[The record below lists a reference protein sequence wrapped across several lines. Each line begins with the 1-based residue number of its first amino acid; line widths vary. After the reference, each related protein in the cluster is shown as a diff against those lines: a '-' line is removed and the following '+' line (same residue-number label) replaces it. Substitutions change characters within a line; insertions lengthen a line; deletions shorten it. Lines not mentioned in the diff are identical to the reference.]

1 MVHRTSSVQQIETSD
16 DDLPLANAKKAVS
29 TTDLTAHQRIKN
41 ITRRNSVRLSV
52 DHQNFNVNKANVPPL
67 TSSPIK
73 PKNAA
78 EKQSLK
84 SNRDDGGTG
93 DNVAGKILKK
103 KDLPPPSLPPPQLPR
118 TPSKQNVK
126 VKLKRDE
133 CVQRNI
139 SNSFPA
145 TPSCSPSKVDTAK
158 SIECQ
163 SPVRKPAP
171 VSTPSASP
179 KQNVTK
185 HITAPDNNDSTGVS
199 IVCRLPL
206 ERLSGIIDTLSR
218 TNDLSTTSN
227 SGDRDAHATSAN
239 SNTAVGNRTL
249 CLYCDR
255 SFSSQKLLA
264 KHTERIHQAAEGRR
278 LSARKPNTSSL
289 LYPGCSHCNNGKTT
303 SLLADELPAL
313 FEHLVDIHFDKY
325 FACKGCVIRF
335 SNKDYL
341 QQHLDELHAE
351 VIPID
356 IGFKQPSKTPI
367 YDKRKKK
374 SLKTTA
380 TDTSPTLTDTSIV
393 IDASTDCSDTSIE
406 PDKGAST
413 IESTILLRSSRRQ
426 QEQAR
431 FSGAGELPPPK
442 TSTPLLRKKQ
452 IISNESTPL
461 LSRLGIAQNRSP
473 RTRRGGMRN
482 HRNSDASS
490 DSYRSDTPAGSSL
503 ASTTASVTSTITPRN
518 RNKSSR
524 SSTVTTSAS
533 AGGGLVDGVAEIV
546 PTTSS
551 AVRAIGTSSKVSVDT
566 PNGSFDENFYESVCT
581 NVRLNLS
588 CHLDGKRE
596 SGSTSPCP
604 VGALAS
610 NIIPTVSSTLV
621 KTPLVTDPEL
631 HEATSLATVTAFPT
645 LLTAHQYG
653 VEPHMGKIKKP
664 ITKNSWKWKWDSAKK
679 YKWFNEGGKM
689 VKKIKPP
696 AGGLRD
702 LSRLDMWTQ
711 LSMRMRHEQSQRIHL
726 DMDGHERSLSQSE
739 TAKLEKQKLI
749 DQLSGILDR
758 RILPQIN
765 LEQNDQ
771 RVIKCEPIDEEQS
784 NVTVC
789 KSPNERTDAPAPDD
803 LLSILRL
810 SRVTKPVVSS
820 SASVAVDGGNATKSN
835 LILSGE
841 WARPRCYICYG
852 CGAKFETV
860 KNLEDH
866 QILRHPHVYTTHY
879 EIVGK
884 ELIEGNLFR
893 HFYIPSSALNR
904 HTEYMQRQQG
914 SGQLMVATTGDH
926 QRKEQSNILVE
937 DSMDSITS
945 CSASISKSDSFDMDT
960 NSRNSKESASTVM
973 TTMSAPVSTMT
984 SFAMAADAS
993 VADAAATATPIRRAC
1008 TKCKR
1013 LCSGRVDLY
1022 RHMLD
1027 CSGDYAWFLAKK
1039 RHNIK
1044 YRYFGSRKRKVNRT
1058 HYAHRRPA
1066 IRPKKEEC
1074 SGETTPRTK
1083 EPQTPK
1089 PRPSDGKCKLIIIC
1103 LLSAMLKFPRT
1114 VHGFV
1119 IQFIFRFSFSFQP
1132 NPFNECLLIYRPNEP
1147 ADKLFRIFCK
1157 NVHES

>member
-1 MVHRTSSVQQIETSD
+1 MVHRTSSVQQIETTD
-16 DDLPLANAKKAVS
+16 EDLPLANAKKAVS

-52 DHQNFNVNKANVPPL
+52 DHQSFNVNKANVPPL
-67 TSSPIK
+67 TSSPKK

-84 SNRDDGGTG
+84 TNRDDSAV
-93 DNVAGKILKK
+93 DNVTGKALTK
-103 KDLPPPSLPPPQLPR
+103 KDLPPPLLPPPQLPR

-133 CVQRNI
+133 CVQLNKSDSI
-139 SNSFPA
+139 PKIPIA
-145 TPSCSPSKVDTAK
+145 CSPSKANTLK
-158 SIECQ
+158 SIAFQ
-163 SPVRKPAP
+163 SPANESSQVITLYAP
-171 VSTPSASP
+171 RNPSELD
-179 KQNVTK
+179 NVAVTDDDES
-185 HITAPDNNDSTGVS
+185 AVVS

-206 ERLSGIIDTLSR
+206 ERLSGIIETLSR
-218 TNDLSTTSN
+218 TNDSSTTSN
-227 SGDRDAHATSAN
+227 SDDKDAHVSAT
-239 SNTAVGNRTL
+239 SNTAAGNRTL

-303 SLLADELPAL
+303 SLLVDELPAL

-325 FACKGCVIRF
+325 FACKGCVMRF

-341 QQHLDELHAE
+341 QQHLDEMHAE

-374 SLKTTA
+374 SLKTA
-380 TDTSPTLTDTSIV
+380 VTDTSPSLTDTSIV
-393 IDASTDCSDTSIE
+393 IDASTDYSDTSIE
-406 PDKGAST
+406 TDKGTST
-413 IESTILLRSSRRQ
+413 IESTFLLRSSRRQ
-426 QEQAR
+426 QDQAR
-431 FSGAGELPPPK
+431 FSELPPPK

-452 IISNESTPL
+452 MISNESTPL

-473 RTRRGGMRN
+473 RTRRGMRN

-490 DSYRSDTPAGSSL
+490 DSYRSDTPSNSL
-503 ASTTASVTSTITPRN
+503 ASTASVTSSITPRN
-518 RNKSSR
+518 RNKNSR
-524 SSTVTTSAS
+524 SSTATMSVP

-546 PTTSS
+546 PTTSGT
-551 AVRAIGTSSKVSVDT
+551 VRVLGISSKVSVDT
-566 PNGSFDENFYESVCT
+566 PNGTFDENFYESVCT

-596 SGSTSPCP
+596 SGPTSPCP
-604 VGALAS
+604 VGAAS
-610 NIIPTVSSTLV
+610 SHMVPTVPSTLV
-621 KTPLVTDPEL
+621 KTLLVTAPEL
-631 HEATSLATVTAFPT
+631 HEATALATVTAFPT

-696 AGGLRD
+696 TGGLRD

-711 LSMRMRHEQSQRIHL
+711 LSMRMRHEQLQRIQL
-726 DMDGHERSLSQSE
+726 DTDGHERNLSQSE

-749 DQLSGILDR
+749 EQLSGILDR

-771 RVIKCEPIDEEQS
+771 RVIKCEPIEEEQS
-784 NVTVC
+784 NVTAC
-789 KSPNERTDAPAPDD
+789 KSPAEQSDIAAPDD
-803 LLSILRL
+803 LLGILRL
-810 SRVTKPVVSS
+810 SRVAKPTTSTTVP
-820 SASVAVDGGNATKSN
+820 VDGTNANKSN

-914 SGQLMVATTGDH
+914 GGQSTVTADH
-926 QRKEQSNILVE
+926 QRKEQSNIVVE

-945 CSASISKSDSFDMDT
+945 CSASMSKSDSFDMDT

-973 TTMSAPVSTMT
+973 TTMSAPVSTMA
-984 SFAMAADAS
+984 SFVMAADV
-993 VADAAATATPIRRAC
+993 VAAGATAAVPPIRRAC

-1089 PRPSDGKCKLIIIC
+1089 PRPSDGKYKWIC
-1103 LLSAMLKFPRT
+1103 EKWCNLLVLVRKPYSLKFE
-1114 VHGFV
+1114 
-1119 IQFIFRFSFSFQP
+1119 ISLKS
-1132 NPFNECLLIYRPNEP
+1132 
-1147 ADKLFRIFCK
+1147 
-1157 NVHES
+1157 